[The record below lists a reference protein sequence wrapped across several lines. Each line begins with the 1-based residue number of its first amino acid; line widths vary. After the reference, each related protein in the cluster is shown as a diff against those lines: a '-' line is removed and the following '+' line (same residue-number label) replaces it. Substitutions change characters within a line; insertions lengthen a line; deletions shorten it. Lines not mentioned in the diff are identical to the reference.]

1 MDLDHS
7 LNLTDCFLSQ
17 AVPVMKFHKN
27 PFSGFL
33 LILLANKEV
42 KKLRQKH
49 NLVGESNHVTNGFS
63 SVNAFKR
70 SISKTDFSEFL
81 KYDV

>member
-1 MDLDHS
+1 VVMCTSCTNPVVPAPLGAAS
-7 LNLTDCFLSQ
+7 LINAWNNLPLSTD
-17 AVPVMKFHKN
+17 
-27 PFSGFL
+27 
-33 LILLANKEV
+33 
-42 KKLRQKH
+42 
-49 NLVGESNHVTNGFS
+49 FS